1 MFIFNPQLLM
11 IGVGSWLQ
19 LAVVIGGAVLG
30 MLVFAAATQGWF
42 ITRSRWYESAL
53 LLLVTFTFLRPGFWL
68 DLALPRYD
76 MAPPQELIRLATA
89 APQGSG
95 LRVRIAGTTIE
106 GKDVKKTVL
115 LPLGEPGSGLQR
127 IRKAGM
133 SVLVTP
139 AGAQIMAV
147 GLNNRADKAGFEQ
160 GFNVIGIETERP
172 RPAKEWLFIPA
183 LLVLGVIMLLQRR
196 RAAAASR
203 K

>member
-1 MFIFNPQLLM
+1 
-11 IGVGSWLQ
+11 
-19 LAVVIGGAVLG
+19 
-30 MLVFAAATQGWF
+30 
-42 ITRSRWYESAL
+42 RSRWYESAL

-76 MAPPQELIRLATA
+76 MAPPQELIRLAAA

-147 GLNNRADKAGFEQ
+147 ALNSRADKAGFEQ
-160 GFNVIGIETERP
+160 GFNVIGIETERL
-172 RPAKEWLFIPA
+172 RPAKEWLFVPA
-183 LLVLGVIMLLQRR
+183 LLVLGAILMLQRR
-196 RAAAASR
+196 RGRRAPSAADGPA
-203 K
+203 